1 MRYPLKWAVL
11 LVCMCAMV
19 SGCATMRYPR
29 AYKVEGKE
37 IEDFKDLSDD
47 QALKVV
53 ALIYSVMPE
62 SWEDGI
68 ARSLALEEYMKL
80 LAKRNSR
87 YIKDSGIFGAEYD
100 KVKLS
105 SWKDV
110 DLIKLF
116 DYLAPKAKAYYAG
129 SAPELT
135 ESQNARR
142 ITYLTAINSV
152 VNELKRRDITQKAL
166 SIAANVLMTA
176 LSVALSMI

>member
-1 MRYPLKWAVL
+1 MRCPLKSAVL
-11 LVCMCAMV
+11 LICLCAMV
-19 SGCATMRYPR
+19 SGCATIRYPS

-37 IEDFKDLSDD
+37 FKEFKDLSDD

-62 SWEDGI
+62 GWEDGI

-80 LAKRNSR
+80 LAKRNSK
-87 YIKDSGIFGAEYD
+87 YIKDSGIFDAKYD

-105 SWKDV
+105 TWKDE

-116 DYLAPKAKAYYAG
+116 DHLAPKARTYYAE
-129 SAPELT
+129 SAIELT
-135 ESQNARR
+135 ETQNAER
-142 ITYLTAINSV
+142 ITCLTATNSV
-152 VNELKRRDITQKAL
+152 VAELKNRDITQKAF
-166 SIAANVLMTA
+166 SVAINVLMTA